1 MATVTIATINA
12 NSLRIDCSLKQK
24 TIRTK
29 ALIDSGATDDFMDTK
44 FAIRHR
50 LPLQKLPTP
59 ITCKN
64 VDGTTNKNGKITHCT
79 YQRTDAGGQN
89 RFTKFLLPGLDGEDV
104 LLGFSWL

>member
-1 MATVTIATINA
+1 
-12 NSLRIDCSLKQK
+12 K

-44 FAIRHR
+44 FAIKHR

-64 VDGTTNKNGKITHCT
+64 VDETMSKNGKIMH
-79 YQRTDAGGQN
+79 Y
-89 RFTKFLLPGLDGEDV
+89 
-104 LLGFSWL
+104 